1 MCYAFDLEPQYKIKC
16 GRRFAAA
23 SERHILDLSD
33 LGIPEV
39 PLVGRYEYHSAHPG
53 LHTHTH
59 PSTLEVCYLARG
71 KQTYRV
77 GGRQFHLTGGDVFVT
92 LPDEPHD
99 TAGQPEDP
107 GILYWINVRMPKRGG
122 SLLTLPARHSAIL
135 TRELL
140 NLPERHFAGS
150 PALKLIL
157 EEVFDLYNRP
167 DDPLK
172 RIAIV
177 NLMVRYLLE
186 VVSCARRHPYMRLSH
201 ALAQIVEMIHSH
213 PEENHLLADLAD
225 QAGLSLSR
233 FKARFKAEVGT
244 APHEYILR
252 IKIEAARKLLRD
264 QLPVTEVAM
273 QLGFDSSQYFA
284 TVFKRFCE
292 QTPRDFQKSG
302 PVVPLRPA

>member
-1 MCYAFDLEPQYKIKC
+1 MCYAFDLEPQYKIKH
-16 GRRFAAA
+16 GPRSAAR
-23 SERHILDLSD
+23 ERYILDLST

-59 PSTLEVCYLARG
+59 PGTVELCYLARG

-77 GGRQFHLTGGDVFVT
+77 GGQEYHLRGGDVFVT
-92 LPDEPHD
+92 LPGEPHD
-99 TAGQPEDP
+99 TGGQPEDP
-107 GILYWINVRMPKRGG
+107 GILYWTNLRVPRRGG
-122 SLLTLPARHSAIL
+122 SLLGLPARDSAIL
-135 TRELL
+135 KRALL

-157 EEVFDLYNRP
+157 EEVFDLYHQP
-167 DDPLK
+167 SDPLK
-172 RIAIV
+172 RIAVV
-177 NLMVRYLLE
+177 NLMIRYLLE
-186 VVSCARRHPYMRLSH
+186 VVNCAQRHPYARLSPTLTQVIS
-201 ALAQIVEMIHSH
+201 AIHSH
-213 PEENHLLADLAD
+213 PEKNHALADLAG

-244 APHEYILR
+244 APHEYMLR
-252 IKIEAARKLLRD
+252 VKIEAARKLLRD
-264 QLPVTEVAM
+264 QLAVTEVAM
-273 QLGFDSSQYFA
+273 RLGFDSSQYFA

-302 PVVPLRPA
+302 PIVPLRPA